1 MLRLL
6 FCLTSSKFKK
16 AIDDS
21 IYIYIKPQDGRKFG
35 VKSFQYKACL
45 DLYIYIGQQKT
56 GTTDFFLEI
65 LAKQRPRK
73 VVLMK
78 SDSVDLNCLIFTL
91 RMSELLVSELC
102 NRQGKESASS
112 LEYAA
117 SSEIV
122 LE

>member
-1 MLRLL
+1 M
-6 FCLTSSKFKK
+6 
-16 AIDDS
+16 
-21 IYIYIKPQDGRKFG
+21 
-35 VKSFQYKACL
+35 

-73 VVLMK
+73 VVVLMK

-91 RMSELLVSELC
+91 RMSEPLVSELC
-102 NRQGKESASS
+102 NSQGKVSASS